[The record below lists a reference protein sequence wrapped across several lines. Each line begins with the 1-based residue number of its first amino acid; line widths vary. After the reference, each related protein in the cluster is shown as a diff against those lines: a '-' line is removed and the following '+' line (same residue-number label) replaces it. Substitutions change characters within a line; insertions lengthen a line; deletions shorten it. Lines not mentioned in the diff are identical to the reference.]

1 MPDSIDIF
9 PCHLVS
15 YSILLSWITYLVQLP
30 HPAPS
35 LCFILIFPS
44 FVATSFHFPWFSF
57 LCHSSFLF
65 SFMLFSI
72 LRHHSTWIFPYCL
85 EAQQTPNTHLWLLL
99 SHVNYSSMDRLVLTL
114 VWKYSTVFNNFS
126 FSTHTSSSIFYMCST
141 RLELTFS
148 SMTLSI
154 DASTSCTFWCI
165 GWIIFFL
172 CLIVVPFL
180 FDYMFLLC
188 LQLVVVFILL
198 VLLLSFLLLGCFYQ
212 STE

>member
-1 MPDSIDIF
+1 MPDSIDIL

-15 YSILLSWITYLVQLP
+15 HSILLSWITYVVQLP
-30 HPAPS
+30 HPMPS
-35 LCFILIFPS
+35 LCFILLFPS
-44 FVATSFHFPWFSF
+44 FVTTSFPFPWFSF
-57 LCHSSFLF
+57 LCRSSFLF

-85 EAQQTPNTHLWLLL
+85 EAQQTPNTHMWLLL
-99 SHVNYSSMDRLVLTL
+99 SHVNYSSMDWLVLTL
-114 VWKYSTVFNNFS
+114 VWKYSTVFSNFS
-126 FSTHTSSSIFYMCST
+126 FSTRTSSILCVCST

-154 DASTSCTFWCI
+154 

-172 CLIVVPFL
+172 CLTVVPFL

-198 VLLLSFLLLGCFYQ
+198 VLLSSFLLLGCFYH
-212 STE
+212 SKE